1 MAELKR
7 VVKNSTFIFLTNLFG
22 KILTL
27 VLIIIL
33 ARYLGVQDYGKFSFV
48 ISFVGLFAV
57 FGNFGLG
64 LLLKRLVSRNKK
76 KVNYYFSNAI
86 IISGLFNFLT
96 FLTIILFANILR
108 YDRSVIGLIIVGA
121 LFVVFQN
128 LKSPFQSVYEAFEK
142 MQYVFWTRIT
152 KIVFR
157 LLLVLLFIFLER
169 GILEILLVYAFV
181 EIVMVLINLW
191 IYNRYIGKISF
202 KPDKKSWWK
211 LIKQA
216 APFGVAGVFMTIYD
230 KIDVTML
237 SKMVPSPDLYIGYYS
252 SAYELMSSLGFIA
265 MSISGALAPI
275 AFRAFVNN
283 KAKLKRIFKDTFKI
297 FMSLAVPICIGGVLL
312 AQQIVFL
319 IYGNDF
325 SGAVIAFQILVWA
338 VIFNFEMFALGLALN
353 SMNLEKETMKAT
365 ILSVIFNIVAN
376 IILIPIYGYLAAAI
390 TTVGSVL
397 VYFIYCFRV
406 TQRRLVKINLFKML
420 IPIVASSIAMGVII
434 YFLKDLLHVV
444 ILIPIG
450 FLVYAGFLF
459 LTKGVDMKLI
469 KSVLDAL
476 KK

>member
-7 VVKNSTFIFLTNLFG
+7 VAKNSSFIFLTNLFS

-27 VLIIIL
+27 VLIIVL
-33 ARYLGVQDYGKFSFV
+33 ARYLGVEGYGKFSFV

-64 LLLKRLVSRNKK
+64 LLLKRLVAREKK
-76 KVNYYFSNAI
+76 KVHYYFSNALV
-86 IISGLFNFLT
+86 ISGLFNFLT
-96 FLTIILFANILR
+96 FCVIILVANILR
-108 YDRSVIGLIIVGA
+108 YDATTIGLIIVGA
-121 LFVVFQN
+121 LFIVFQN
-128 LKSPFQSVYEAFEK
+128 IKFPFQSVYEAFER
-142 MQYVFWTRIT
+142 MQYVFWTRMT
-152 KIVFR
+152 KAVLR
-157 LLLVLLFIFLER
+157 LLLVLLFIFLGR
-169 GILEILLVYAFV
+169 GILEILLIYAFV
-181 EIVMVLINLW
+181 EIVMVLIDLW
-191 IYNRYIGKISF
+191 LYNRYIGKITF
-202 KPDKKSWWK
+202 MPDKKAWWS

-237 SKMVPSPDLYIGYYS
+237 SKLVSYPDLYIGYYS
-252 SAYELMSSLGFIA
+252 SAYELMSSLGFVA

-283 KAKLKRIFKDTFKI
+283 KAKLKKIFVDTFKL
-297 FMSLAVPICIGGVLL
+297 FMSLAVPIGVGGVIL
-312 AQQIVFL
+312 AQQLIFL
-319 IYGNDF
+319 IYGDEF
-325 SGAVIAFQILVWA
+325 TGAVIAFQILVWA

-365 ILSVIFNIVAN
+365 ILSVIFNVVAN

-420 IPIVASSIAMGVII
+420 IPIISSSLAMGVVIH
-434 YFLKDLLHVV
+434 FLKDIMHVL

-450 FLVYAGFLF
+450 FIIYVGILF
-459 LTKGVDMKLI
+459 LTKGIDMNLI
-469 KSVLDAL
+469 RSVLDAL